1 MSIQFGLALKNFVGP
16 NETPDIDRII
26 QFAERATGGTP
37 QRLYRLIE
45 DAAEA

>member
-1 MSIQFGLALKNFVGP
+1 MDQ
-16 NETPDIDRII
+16 RRI

-45 DAAEA
+45 DVAEA